1 MTGPSTQ
8 LAPACRTRA
17 AMTTKNVGQ
26 IASASALKQIAATAS
41 TATSRAERTASTNA
55 PPGIWQAS
63 ATSPPVVK
71 ISPISNWVQA
81 CPVR

>member
-1 MTGPSTQ
+1 
-8 LAPACRTRA
+8 
-17 AMTTKNVGQ
+17 MTTRKVGQ

-41 TATSRAERTASTNA
+41 MATSRAERTASTST
-55 PPGIWQAS
+55 PPGIWKAS

-81 CPVR
+81 FAVR

>member
-1 MTGPSTQ
+1 
-8 LAPACRTRA
+8 
-17 AMTTKNVGQ
+17 MTTKNVGQ

-81 CPVR
+81 CAVR